1 MVEPSGG
8 CIALLHV
15 QQHVGEASIKGP
27 QMDAAH
33 GYTPGYGGC
42 VPRAFTPSLCTHLW
56 HTHATRITVAVL
68 AVVIQVWMRL
78 CATLLVLHMEHRCNL
93 GWSMALL

>member
-33 GYTPGYGGC
+33 GYTPGYGGVCTSC
-42 VPRAFTPSLCTHLW
+42 VYSLVMHPSVAYPCHPYHCGCFSRGDTGVDAPLCHPFGAPHGASL
-56 HTHATRITVAVL
+56 
-68 AVVIQVWMRL
+68 
-78 CATLLVLHMEHRCNL
+78 
-93 GWSMALL
+93 

>member
-27 QMDAAH
+27 QRGASH
-33 GYTPGYGGC
+33 GYTPCPEGC
-42 VPRAFTPSLCTHLW
+42 VPRALNTPLCTNLW
-56 HTHATRITVAVL
+56 HTHATCITVANFTVGDTGVD
-68 AVVIQVWMRL
+68 ASL
-78 CATLLVLHMEHRCNL
+78 CQRCGAHMDHR
-93 GWSMALL
+93 

>member
-33 GYTPGYGGC
+33 GYTPGYGGG
-42 VPRAFTPSLCTHLW
+42 VYLVRLLPRYAPICGIPMPPVSLWLF
-56 HTHATRITVAVL
+56 
-68 AVVIQVWMRL
+68 
-78 CATLLVLHMEHRCNL
+78 
-93 GWSMALL
+93 